1 MSAETCGVCGGDG
14 RVSNSFG
21 GGDKRCP
28 ACNGTGRRADDSSVL
43 RDVTKTKP
51 SHFKAPMTK
60 AQAAAKQTWPATFEG
75 GQLAKEVQASPVCT
89 DDAKARLIRE
99 IIEYETSHGACT
111 QTFTKKVRRQL
122 RPPAPG
128 R

>member
-1 MSAETCGVCGGDG
+1 MSAESCGVCGGDG

-28 ACNGTGRRADDSSVL
+28 ACGGTGRRADDSTVL

-51 SHFKAPMTK
+51 SHFRPTNKK
-60 AQAAAKQTWPATFEG
+60 EAAAKQTWPATFEG
-75 GQLAKEVQASPVCT
+75 GQLAKEVQASSVCG
-89 DDAKARLIRE
+89 DDAKLRLIRE
-99 IIEYETSHGACT
+99 IIDYETSHGSCT
-111 QTFTKKVRRQL
+111 QTFTKKIRRQL
-122 RPPAPG
+122 RPPSPG